1 MKRTITA
8 GIALLLLI
16 LMVTA
21 SASTAGSSSDPLI
34 TLLFLNGEFTDAL
47 KLDISRTYEIAAG
60 DSISRLDA
68 LYTDFAGFSFAQKFI
83 SISLAQDDMVMLS
96 TGSSFILLSG
106 SAKLSVSSGAVINV
120 SSGRETASG
129 SQLSRNQRYF
139 CTENTTAIISA
150 DSELIGQVD
159 GLYLVRLAKPNR
171 PHPIFKDVME
181 LDWFYS
187 AVDYVYNNGLFG
199 GTSPGIFSPALFM
212 TRGMFV
218 TVLYRLDGEPITG
231 QSDQFSDVL
240 EPAQYY
246 YQAVVWANASNIVR
260 GYPDG
265 TFRPNDPV
273 TREQIAAIMYRYAEY
288 ADREMSTPGSISDAF
303 PDTGDV
309 SEYALAAMAWAV
321 SRNVINGSNGKLLP
335 QDTATRAQVAQIVS
349 NYVENIR

>member
-8 GIALLLLI
+8 GIVLLLLI

-34 TLLFLNGEFTDAL
+34 TLFYLNGQFADDLAS
-47 KLDISRTYEIAAG
+47 DISRTFETATE
-60 DSISRLDA
+60 DSTNRLDT
-68 LYTDFAGFSFAQKFI
+68 LYTDFGGYTFAPMFMN
-83 SISLAQDDMVMLS
+83 ISLAVDDSVALTM
-96 TGSSFILLSG
+96 GSSFILISG
-106 SAKLSVSSGAVINV
+106 SATLSVSRGAVINI
-120 SSGRETASG
+120 STGMEISSG

-139 CTENTTAIISA
+139 CSENTTAFVSA
-150 DSELIGQVD
+150 DTALTGQVD
-159 GLYLVRLAKPNR
+159 GLYLVKVAKPNR
-171 PHPIFKDVME
+171 PHPAFNDVME

-187 AVDYVYNNGLFG
+187 AVDYVYNSGLFG
-199 GTSPGIFSPALFM
+199 GTSPGVFSPALYM

-218 TVLYRLDGEPITG
+218 TVLYRLDGEPATAPD
-231 QSDQFSDVL
+231 DQFSDVQ

-246 YQAVVWANASNIVR
+246 YQAVAWASASNIVR

-273 TREQIAAIMYRYAEY
+273 TREQIAAIMFRYAEY
-288 ADREMSTPGSISDAF
+288 ADSDMSAPGSLSDLF
-303 PDTGDV
+303 TDSDDV
-309 SEYALAAMAWAV
+309 SDYALAAMVWAV

-349 NYVENIR
+349 NYVENT